1 MEKREFHF
9 SSPDSHI
16 FLGFL
21 STVFG
26 FVLFFMFFP
35 FFLLENLRFF
45 NQINFFSNLAIAEES
60 LFSRFYDIR

>member
-16 FLGFL
+16 FLGFF

-35 FFLLENLRFF
+35 FFIGEPSFLLP
-45 NQINFFSNLAIAEES
+45 
-60 LFSRFYDIR
+60 D

>member
-35 FFLLENLRFF
+35 FFYWRIFVSLTRLIFF
-45 NQINFFSNLAIAEES
+45 EFSNRRGEPFFSIL
-60 LFSRFYDIR
+60 

>member
-35 FFLLENLRFF
+35 FFY
-45 NQINFFSNLAIAEES
+45 QINFFSNLAIAEES